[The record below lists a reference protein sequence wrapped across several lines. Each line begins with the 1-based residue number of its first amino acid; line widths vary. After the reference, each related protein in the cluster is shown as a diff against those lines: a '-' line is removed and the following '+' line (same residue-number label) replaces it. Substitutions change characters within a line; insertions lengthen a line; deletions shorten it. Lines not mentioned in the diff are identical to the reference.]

1 MATRKVSVG
10 KHLTAGSSDLFFT
23 CPEGY
28 RASWVLLYVINNTA
42 SAKAI
47 SATWYDA
54 SANHDIHIFDV
65 YPVSTKNYI
74 MFDSGAWV
82 MLEEGDTVTI
92 SAEAGASADCICSF
106 ELERNNA

>member
-10 KHLTAGSSDLFFT
+10 KHLTAGGSDLFYT

-28 RASWVLLYVINNTA
+28 RASWNLLYCINSTS
-42 SAKAI
+42 SAKNITAV
-47 SATWYDA
+47 W
-54 SANHDIHIFDV
+54 HDHSSNTDIYIFNS
-65 YPVSTKNYI
+65 YPLAAKNYI

-92 SAEAGASADCICSF
+92 SAESGASADAICSF